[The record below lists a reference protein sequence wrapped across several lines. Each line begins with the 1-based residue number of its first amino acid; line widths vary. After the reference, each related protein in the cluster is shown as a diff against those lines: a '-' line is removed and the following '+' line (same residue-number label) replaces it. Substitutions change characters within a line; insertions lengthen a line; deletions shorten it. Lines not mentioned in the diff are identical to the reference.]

1 MFKILLHSKEKI
13 DLHSMEFEKKSP
25 NFIYKLAFSI
35 SLIGIGVLIYDFGFT
50 QNTST
55 QKQVNFYYFIVL
67 FVGMFTTGLRY
78 LNRDKSLK
86 FNVIVFD
93 VISSVIIISV
103 LFIHFTNLK
112 LSTSNSFFYDDT
124 WVKLAIFLTFI
135 REFAARKINFNRAF
149 LNPAQLFILSFV
161 FIILSGSLLLMLPNA
176 TYNGISFVNA
186 LFTSTSAVCVTGL
199 AVVDT
204 GTYYTHFGH
213 YIIMFL
219 IQIGGLGILTFTSF
233 FSYFFK
239 GESTYENQL
248 VMQDMTSSNQMGE
261 VFKLLKNVLLITF
274 IVELI
279 GGILIYMSIKPSL
292 IPNVY
297 DRTFFSAFHS
307 VSAFCNAGFST
318 LKNNF
323 WESGYQ
329 YNYFLHLN
337 IISLLVLGGL
347 GFPIVSNTLYYLKY
361 KFQKLISPLTK
372 KKVDYRPWLMNINS
386 RIIILT
392 TVFLI
397 LVGTVLLYITEYNGT
412 LADHSG
418 FGKWVTALFAATTP
432 RTAGFNTVNMAV
444 LTDATLM
451 ITILFMWI
459 GASPASTGGGIKTST
474 FAIAVLN
481 IVSLA
486 RGKSRIEIFRRQIS
500 ENTVNR
506 AFAAILLSL
515 FIIGIGIITLMIFDG
530 DKGLMSIAFES
541 FSAYSTVGLSVGIT
555 GLLSSASKYVL
566 ILMMFI
572 GRVSMLSILIAL
584 FRKEKYKNYRY
595 PSEDLLI
602 N

>member
-1 MFKILLHSKEKI
+1 
-13 DLHSMEFEKKSP
+13 MEFEKISL
-25 NFIYKLAFSI
+25 NFIYKFAFYI
-35 SLIGIGVLIYDFGFT
+35 SLIGMGVLIYDFGFT
-50 QNTST
+50 QITNT
-55 QKQVNFYYFIVL
+55 QKLVNLYYFIVL
-67 FVGMFTTGLRY
+67 FVGMFATGLRY
-78 LNRDKSLK
+78 LNRDKALNFK
-86 FNVIVFD
+86 VIIFD
-93 VISSVIIISV
+93 AISSVII
-103 LFIHFTNLK
+103 LFVIIIHFIGLK
-112 LSTSNSFFYDDT
+112 QIGSNSLFYDDT

-135 REFAARKINFNRAF
+135 REFAAREINFNRAF
-149 LNPAQLFILSFV
+149 LNPAQLFILSFI
-161 FIILSGSLLLMLPNA
+161 FIIISGSLLLMLPNA
-176 TYNGISFVNA
+176 TYNGITFLDA

-204 GTYYTHFGH
+204 GTYFTHFGH
-213 YIIMFL
+213 YIILFL

-239 GESTYENQL
+239 GESTFENHL

-261 VFKLLKNVLLITF
+261 VFKLLKNILLITF
-274 IVELI
+274 TIELI
-279 GGILIYMSIKPSL
+279 GGILIYSSVKPSL

-297 DRTFFSAFHS
+297 DRTFFSVFHS

-318 LKNNF
+318 LKNSL

-361 KFQKLISPLTK
+361 KFQKLISPITK
-372 KKVDYRPWLMNINS
+372 KNISYRPWLITINS
-386 RIIILT
+386 RIIIITSLS
-392 TVFLI
+392 LI
-397 LVGTVLLYITEYNGT
+397 LVGTVLLYITEYNNT

-444 LTDATLM
+444 MTDATLM
-451 ITILFMWI
+451 ITILLMWI

-486 RGKSRIEIFRRQIS
+486 RGKSRIELFRRQIS

-515 FIIGIGIITLMIFDG
+515 FVIGIGIISLMIFDG
-530 DKGLMSIAFES
+530 DKGLLSIAFES
-541 FSAYSTVGLSVGIT
+541 FSAFSTVGLSVGIT
-555 GLLSSASKYVL
+555 GLLSSASKSVL
-566 ILMMFI
+566 ILLMFI

-595 PSEDLLI
+595 PSEDVLI

>member
-239 GESTYENQL
+239 GESTYENHL

-392 TVFLI
+392 TASLI